1 MRKKKLVNLFLVI
14 IFITAKAQNI
24 DMKYAAYAGKSYMF
38 VIFQGDQQKTI
49 YKGKVPANGKF
60 TLSIPK
66 EYTPYNGM
74 ARWLITGTMEGGGLD
89 MYIPGKDFSAGLAE
103 DNMPIEKSTFQ
114 TNNTAFT
121 EMGDLFREQS
131 KILSRYE
138 AMQQTVKA
146 FTADDA
152 NYPLFQQEYQKQ
164 IKAYNNLHQGL
175 KAKPDYINRFLQIV
189 NITKGISNQLT
200 ENEQDAAQN
209 TYQYITNELDWP
221 TLYTSGHWSTVINTW
236 LSIHTQLIKKPE
248 QFAEDFRKISN
259 KITSPVIYTN
269 LAKTMA
275 HYLSQQGQDEYI
287 GAIAPI
293 IKESGKVSQYDD
305 ELSAYTKATVGSKAP
320 DLIIPQQETN
330 NKKQSNKTQILKIA
344 DKTYQQTL
352 LFFYQS
358 TDCKTCDLQLQELS
372 SNYQMLTAKGVRVI
386 TISADKEKA
395 LYTSKSKAFPWKDAF
410 CDYKGEKG
418 ENFKN
423 YSVTGVPTLILVDS
437 DGNILSRGAS
447 ISF

>member
-1 MRKKKLVNLFLVI
+1 MFLFFGI
-14 IFITAKAQNI
+14 ISIVARAQSIGMNFPYFAGQNYDFI
-24 DMKYAAYAGKSYMF
+24 
-38 VIFQGDQQKTI
+38 IFQGDTHKTV
-49 YKGKVPANGKF
+49 YKDIIPKDGKF

-66 EYTPYNGM
+66 EYAPYNGM
-74 ARWLITGTMEGGGLD
+74 SRWLITGTAEGGGLD
-89 MYIPGKDFSAGLAE
+89 MYIPGKDFSVSCTEAQPNE
-103 DNMPIEKSTFQ
+103 ENIIY
-114 TNNTAFT
+114 TNNTGNT
-121 EMGDLFREQS
+121 ELRKLHAEQMG
-131 KILSRYE
+131 ILSRYG
-138 AMQQTVKA
+138 AMKQSIKV
-146 FTADDA
+146 FTPSDN
-152 NYPLFQQEYQKQ
+152 NYPIFQQEYQKQ
-164 IKAYNNLHQGL
+164 IAAYNNLHQGL
-175 KAKPDYINRFLQIV
+175 KAKPDYINRFLKIV
-189 NITKGISNQLT
+189 NITKGISNQLN
-200 ENEQDAAQN
+200 ENEQDDAQN

-248 QFAEDFRKISN
+248 QFVEDFRKISN

-293 IKESGKVSQYDD
+293 IKESGKVSQYDG
-305 ELSAYTKATVGSKAP
+305 ELTVYTKATVGSKAP
-320 DLIIPQQETN
+320 DLIIPQQETS
-330 NKKQSNKTQILKIA
+330 NKKQSDKNQILKIA

-358 TDCKTCDLQLQELS
+358 TDCKTCDQQLQELS

-395 LYTSKSKAFPWKDAF
+395 LYTSKSKTFPWKDAY

-423 YSVTGVPTLILVDS
+423 YSVTGAPTLILIDS
-437 DGNILSRGAS
+437 GGNILSRGTS

>member
-1 MRKKKLVNLFLVI
+1 MNKKFLASLFLII
-14 IFITAKAQNI
+14 IFTTTKAQNI
-24 DMKYAAYAGKSYMF
+24 DMKYAVYAGKSYMF

-49 YKGKVPANGKF
+49 YEGKVPANGKF
-60 TLSIPK
+60 TLSIPR
-66 EYTPYNGM
+66 EYRPYNGM

-114 TNNTAFT
+114 TDNTAFT
-121 EMGDLFREQS
+121 EMGNLFREQTS
-131 KILSRYE
+131 ILSRYE
-138 AMQQTVKA
+138 AMQQAVNA
-146 FTADDA
+146 FSPDDT
-152 NYPLFQQEYQKQ
+152 NYPIFQQEYQNQ
-164 IKAYNNLHQGL
+164 LKAYGNFQHKL
-175 KAKPDYINRFLQIV
+175 KTRNDYGSHFIRIV
-189 NITKGISNQLT
+189 NITKGISPQLT
-200 ENEQDAAQN
+200 GAPVDIAKSTE
-209 TYQYITNELDWP
+209 QYISNELDWP

-236 LSIHTQLIKKPE
+236 LSIHTQLIKKTE
-248 QFAEDFRKISN
+248 QFVEDFRKISN

-293 IKESGKVSQYDD
+293 IKESGKVSQYDG
-305 ELSAYTKATVGSKAP
+305 ELTVYTKATVGSKAP
-320 DLIIPQQETN
+320 DLIIPQQETS
-330 NKKQSNKTQILKIA
+330 NKKQSDKTQILKIA

-358 TDCKTCDLQLQELS
+358 TDCKTCDQQLQELS

-395 LYTSKSKAFPWKDAF
+395 LYTSKSKAFPWKDAY

-423 YSVTGVPTLILVDS
+423 YSVTGAPTLILIDS
-437 DGNILSRGAS
+437 GGNILSRGTS

>member
-1 MRKKKLVNLFLVI
+1 MNKIKLIILLFGI
-14 IFITAKAQNI
+14 ISIVARAQSIGMNFP
-24 DMKYAAYAGKSYMF
+24 YFAGKNYDF
-38 VIFQGDQQKTI
+38 IIFQGDTQKTV
-49 YKGKVPANGKF
+49 YKGIIPKDGKF

-66 EYTPYNGM
+66 EYAPYNGM
-74 ARWLITGTMEGGGLD
+74 SRWLITGTAEGGGLD
-89 MYIPGKDFSAGLAE
+89 MYIPGKDFSVSCTEAQPNE
-103 DNMPIEKSTFQ
+103 ENIIY
-114 TNNTAFT
+114 TNNTSNT
-121 EMGDLFREQS
+121 ELNKIHREQAS
-131 KILSRYE
+131 ILVRYE
-138 AMQQTVKA
+138 AMKQSIRV
-146 FTADDA
+146 FTPTET
-152 NYPLFQQEYQKQ
+152 NYPVFQQEYQNQ

-189 NITKGISNQLT
+189 NITKGISNQLA
-200 ENEQDAAQN
+200 ENEQDEAQN

-236 LSIHTQLIKKPE
+236 LSIHTQVIKKPE
-248 QFAEDFRKISN
+248 QFAADFQKISN

-275 HYLSQQGQDEYI
+275 HSLSQQGQDEYI

-293 IKESGKVSQYDD
+293 IKESGKVSQYDG

-320 DLIIPQQETN
+320 DLIIPQQEAN
-330 NKKQSNKTQILKIA
+330 NKKQPNKTQILKVA
-344 DKTYQQTL
+344 DKAYQQTL

-358 TDCKTCDLQLQELS
+358 ADCDTCDKQLQELTA
-372 SNYQMLTAKGVRVI
+372 NYQKLASKDIRVI

-395 LYTSKSKAFPWKDAF
+395 LYTTKSKAFPWKDVY

-418 ENFKN
+418 DNFKN
-423 YSVTGVPTLILVDS
+423 YSVTGVPTLILIDS